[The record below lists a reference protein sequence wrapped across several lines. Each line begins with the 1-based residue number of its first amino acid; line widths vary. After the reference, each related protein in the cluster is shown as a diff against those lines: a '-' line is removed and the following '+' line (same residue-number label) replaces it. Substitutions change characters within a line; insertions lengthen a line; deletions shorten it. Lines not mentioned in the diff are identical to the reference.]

1 MHPKLDELLAL
12 RDGEGAADVVR
23 HVQRCETCRTELAG
37 LRAMAVALEELP
49 PLEIPGDVWPEIR
62 RRIISRHRRSTRVRL
77 ALIAASVLA
86 VATVTVVARFG
97 AVGGDPIRPGIDE
110 TRLAV
115 EYLSDAS
122 RELERV
128 LRDPSLQS
136 PVLSPWR
143 AAMIVELE
151 DRIALVDIA
160 LAQHADRDSLEREVV
175 LWSDRVELLDAL
187 VAARGGD
194 TRNFGVTYA
203 VTRTQGSVQ

>member
-12 RDGEGAADVVR
+12 RDGDGAADTVR
-23 HVQRCETCRTELAG
+23 HVQRCEICRTELEG
-37 LRAMAVALEELP
+37 LRAMAGALEELS
-49 PLEIPGDVWPEIR
+49 PLEPPSDAWTGIR
-62 RRIISRHRRSTRVRL
+62 RRIISRRRRSTRVRL

-86 VATVTVVARFG
+86 VATVTMVARFG
-97 AVGGDPIRPGIDE
+97 AVGGDPRQPGIDE

-136 PVLSPWR
+136 PVLSPGR

-160 LAQHADRDSLEREVV
+160 LAEHTDRDSFEREVV

-187 VAARGGD
+187 VTARGGD
-194 TRNFGVTYA
+194 HGADGVTSA
-203 VTRTQGSVQ
+203 VNRIQGRRE